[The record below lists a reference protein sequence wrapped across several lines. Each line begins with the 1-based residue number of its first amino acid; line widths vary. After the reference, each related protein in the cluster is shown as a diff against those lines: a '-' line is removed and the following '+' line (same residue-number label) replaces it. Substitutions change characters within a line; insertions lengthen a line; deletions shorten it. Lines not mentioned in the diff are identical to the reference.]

1 MPLYLKSDTMLTKTE
16 LAILSIF
23 TAKIT
28 KKFSIKQI
36 ADQLKKPYPLIHRSV
51 QSLLSQNFLAKDE
64 HQLISLQYNKHHAEL
79 AYIEAIKKNVFLE
92 KNKTISLFAKDVLE
106 KLKEDFFILLV
117 FGSAIEKKN
126 PGDIDILLIID
137 DKERINNSE
146 KLLANIAANFTLHF
160 DIHIITT
167 ESMREMLQ
175 KREEPNV
182 INETSHKHIL
192 LFGAENYYKVLTD
205 AR

>member
-1 MPLYLKSDTMLTKTE
+1 MLTKTQIE
-16 LAILSIF
+16 ILKIF
-23 TAKIT
+23 TSKIT
-28 KKFSIKQI
+28 QKFSIKQI
-36 ADQLKKPYPLIHRSV
+36 ADQLKKPYPLIHRSI
-51 QSLLSQNFLAKDE
+51 QSLLEENFLEKDE
-64 HQLISLQYNKHHAEL
+64 HQLITLQYKKHHAEIG
-79 AYIEAIKKNVFLE
+79 YIEAIKKNASLE
-92 KNKTISLFAKDVLE
+92 ENKTISLFAKDVLE

-126 PGDIDILLIID
+126 PRDIDLLLVID
-137 DKERINNSE
+137 DKEKINNTE
-146 KLLANIAANFTLHF
+146 KLLANISANFTLHF

-182 INETSHKHIL
+182 INETLHKHIL
-192 LFGAENYYKVLTD
+192 LFGAENYYKVLAD